1 MSYMIIVPLQKL
13 KIEWCSHQFSSY
25 IDINYF
31 LKQSI
36 LFTFFE
42 KFILG
47 KGIDKLNWRENL
59 GKCNLGNI

>member
-1 MSYMIIVPLQKL
+1 MSYMIIVPVQKL
-13 KIEWCSHQFSSY
+13 KIEWCSQFSLY
-25 IDINYF
+25 IGINYF

-42 KFILG
+42 KFFLG